1 MRTTRGCRGENAKVP
16 PEKTREQGIL
26 DLAAP
31 LAPIIL
37 PLSWTK
43 VKNPKAAA
51 AMRVLLFATS
61 LSALG
66 PLG

>member
-1 MRTTRGCRGENAKVP
+1 
-16 PEKTREQGIL
+16 L

-51 AMRVLLFATS
+51 AKIYTNPKTIGYVRSRLVEAVHHRK
-61 LSALG
+61 SAKTRRASARHRKAG
-66 PLG
+66 